1 MGDFDTVFG
10 FAPQGIFSIVAD
22 GVLQCSLRPGGYFIT
37 PPYPPILI

>member
-10 FAPQGIFSIVAD
+10 FTPPGTFGTIAD
-22 GVLQCSLRPGGYFIT
+22 GVLQCILPPGGYFVN